1 MIITID
7 GPAGTGKSTIA
18 RRVANALGFLY
29 VDTGAMY
36 RIVTYG
42 LLKDDVDVDDAN
54 AIAKVIKYYNI
65 GIKIV
70 GDDKRYYLNDEDIT
84 REIRSEKVT
93 ALVSS
98 VSAFKSVREYLV
110 GLQRHLSQ
118 DVDAVFEGRDMGTVV
133 FPNAELKIYLTAR
146 PLVRAERRLKDLKNN
161 NITLEQVLDSI
172 NKRDAYDSSR
182 EISPLL
188 QAPDAHCIDTSD
200 MTIEEVTEE
209 ILKLIPAKK

>member
-36 RIVTYG
+36 RVVTYG

-65 GIKIV
+65 DIKIV

>member
-36 RIVTYG
+36 RVVTYG